1 MKAWTA
7 RWAARIDAMAL
18 RERAMVFCSAATMLL
33 FLYFWLLGNPT
44 ADRLR
49 SVSREISKKQADTRV
64 IQDNVRK
71 LVGGDD
77 STGPASFAARIEDL
91 KKRVATADARLAQ
104 EQQGL
109 LPPNRIPALLEEILK
124 RDRKLDLI
132 SLRSIPA
139 LAMTPEGSAQVATPT
154 NSANGIRVYRHG
166 VEITVRGSYFDLLR
180 YLSALEAQ
188 PIRMFWKDVEIATAD
203 YPRITMKLTV
213 YTLSLERSWV
223 VV

>member
-1 MKAWTA
+1 MNAWVM
-7 RWAARIDAMAL
+7 RWATRIDGMAL

-33 FLYFWLLGNPT
+33 FLYFWTLGNPT

-49 SVSREISKKQADTRV
+49 SMSREIAKKQADTRV
-64 IQDNVRK
+64 IQENVRK
-71 LVGGDD
+71 LVGGDEKNGD
-77 STGPASFAARIEDL
+77 TSYASRVAEL
-91 KKRVATADARLAQ
+91 KKRVAAADARLAQ

-132 SLRSIPA
+132 ALRSLPA
-139 LAMTPEGSAQVATPT
+139 TAMTPEGTAPVTTEAQGP
-154 NSANGIRVYRHG
+154 NGIRVYRHG
-166 VEITVRGSYFDLLR
+166 VEITVRGGYFDLLR
-180 YLSALEAQ
+180 YLSALESQ

-203 YPRITMKLTV
+203 YPRISMKLTV
-213 YTLSLERSWV
+213 YTLSLERPWV

>member
-1 MKAWTA
+1 M
-7 RWAARIDAMAL
+7 
-18 RERAMVFCSAATMLL
+18 
-33 FLYFWLLGNPT
+33 
-44 ADRLR
+44 
-49 SVSREISKKQADTRV
+49 

-77 STGPASFAARIEDL
+77 SNGQASYAARIADL

-109 LPPNRIPALLEEILK
+109 LPPNRVPALLEEILK
-124 RDRKLDLI
+124 RDRKLHLI
-132 SLRSIPA
+132 ALRSLPA
-139 LAMTPEGSAQVATPT
+139 TAMTPEGSAPVATQA
-154 NSANGIRVYRHG
+154 NGANGIRVYRHG